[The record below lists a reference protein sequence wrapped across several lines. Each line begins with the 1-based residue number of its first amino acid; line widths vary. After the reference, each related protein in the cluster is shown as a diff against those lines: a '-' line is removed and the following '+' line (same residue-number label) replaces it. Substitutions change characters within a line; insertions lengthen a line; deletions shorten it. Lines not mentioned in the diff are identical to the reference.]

1 MAQAP
6 DFTARHVEGRD
17 VALRDYAGRTTVV
30 VLTNKDSSDQARL
43 IARALRSRFT
53 HDDLPIISV
62 ADISGAPR
70 MMQGMIRT
78 LVKKGYRSAAEEY
91 TADLQAAGQPIPP
104 DMSQAL
110 VMVTDGDGS
119 ICAGFGHPTLGADAI
134 AILVGGDGTVLGQAS
149 GATAGEALLA
159 QLG

>member
-53 HDDLPIISV
+53 HDALPIISV
-62 ADISGAPR
+62 ADISGARVCRRDSTEPVAVLVGPEGGFSPAEHLMAVER
-70 MMQGMIRT
+70 GFVPTTFGPHILRT
-78 LVKKGYRSAAEEY
+78 ETAALVSAA
-91 TADLQAAGQPIPP
+91 
-104 DMSQAL
+104 
-110 VMVTDGDGS
+110 
-119 ICAGFGHPTLGADAI
+119 
-134 AILVGGDGTVLGQAS
+134 VLM
-149 GATAGEALLA
+149 
-159 QLG
+159 QLGHHGARVEP